1 MKILNKFKMILI
13 FYMNL
18 HLKYVKM
25 KELKYLKINQK
36 MNFFLSP
43 KQKKIPIKY
52 FVFKDIEE
60 IN

>member
-1 MKILNKFKMILI
+1 MILI